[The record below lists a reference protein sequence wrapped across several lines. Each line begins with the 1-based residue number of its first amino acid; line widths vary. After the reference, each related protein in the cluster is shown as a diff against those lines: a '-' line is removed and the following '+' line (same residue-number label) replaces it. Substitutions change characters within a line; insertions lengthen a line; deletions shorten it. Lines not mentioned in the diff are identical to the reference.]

1 MATLQDMANKLKN
14 INLIE
19 IVDNAIDQTKAN
31 IVDLNK
37 YQLLHGIATDN
48 TLLGRY
54 TPAYAKRKAKIKSS
68 QAPYG
73 IYDFSLYGSFQDD
86 MYAADKGD
94 IIEIGSID
102 IKEPFL
108 EKYGRGA
115 NRVFGLTDDNKTE
128 YSETILKPVIQEK
141 IKSYLG
147 I

>member
-19 IVDNAIDQTKAN
+19 IVDNAIDQTKGS
-31 IVDLNK
+31 IVNLNK
-37 YQLLHGIATDN
+37 DQLSHGIATDN
-48 TLLGRY
+48 TILGRY
-54 TPAYAKRKAKIKSS
+54 TPAYAKRKAKIRQSL
-68 QAPYG
+68 APSG
-73 IYDFSLYGSFQDD
+73 IYDFNLYGSFQDD

-102 IKEPFL
+102 IKEQWL

-115 NRVFGLTDDNKTE
+115 NRVFGLTDDNKIE

>member
-14 INLIE
+14 INLIQ
-19 IVDNAIDQTKAN
+19 IVDNAIEQTKSS
-31 IVDLNK
+31 IVNLNK
-37 YQLLHGIATDN
+37 DQLLHGIATDN
-48 TLLGRY
+48 TILGRY
-54 TPAYAKRKAKIKSS
+54 TPAYAKRKAKIKQSL
-68 QAPYG
+68 APSG

-86 MYAADKGD
+86 MYASDKGD
-94 IIEIGSID
+94 IIEVGSID
-102 IKEPFL
+102 IKEQWL